1 MNRKWRASAAKS
13 EAHEPFGQ
21 ELIGS
26 IGKGFLAFSVAAA
39 ASYSLCF
46 DSPAMAES
54 LTVAFPVS
62 RTTEVI
68 DRLSFSLS
76 ECCCVI
82 CFLVIMLCMYVCVSC
97 N

>member
-13 EAHEPFGQ
+13 EAHEPFG
-21 ELIGS
+21 G

-68 DRLSFSLS
+68 HRLSFSLS
-76 ECCCVI
+76 ECCFVI
-82 CFLVIMLCMYVCVSC
+82 CFLVIMLCYVCMC
-97 N
+97 FL

>member
-13 EAHEPFGQ
+13 EAHEPFGA
-21 ELIGS
+21 

-68 DRLSFSLS
+68 HRLSFPLS

-82 CFLVIMLCMYVCVSC
+82 CFFGNYVMYVCMC
-97 N
+97 FL

>member
-1 MNRKWRASAAKS
+1 MSLKWRVSCAAKAK
-13 EAHEPFGQ
+13 AHENTSQ

-39 ASYSLCF
+39 ASFSVCF

-68 DRLSFSLS
+68 RLLSFYLIES
-76 ECCCVI
+76 
-82 CFLVIMLCMYVCVSC
+82 YVCISSNYLLVSC
-97 N
+97 LV